1 MAQFTDNAGH
11 TWIVTLNVD
20 VVKRVRSLCG
30 LDLLDVGSLTRLA
43 EDPVLL
49 CDVVYA
55 VCKSQADDA
64 EVTDE
69 DFGRAM
75 AGDAIEEATN
85 GLLEELANFFPSR
98 RRELIKK
105 ALKKMGPLQEMA
117 LQAAEARLESGEIE
131 AQVKAALD
139 AASGGPSMS
148 SPESSGSTPAPSP

>member
-75 AGDAIEEATN
+75 AGDAIEAASAA
-85 GLLEELANFFPSR
+85 LVEEISNFFPSR
-98 RRELIKK
+98 LRGVLKK
-105 ALKKMGPLQEMA
+105 ATAKMSKLQDVMLE
-117 LQAAEARLESGEIE
+117 AAEAKIESGELEE
-131 AQVKAALD
+131 AVKRLMLGE
-139 AASGGPSMS
+139 SSTS
-148 SPESSGSTPAPSP
+148 SPESSGSIPAPSP